1 MKQMWTDRN
10 KKGFVFSPWIYVIK
24 NPTYILVKNTLSNLN
39 IIFEIRQHEMNFYI
53 ALQGWRNW
61 RGRGAHAPLPHIMT
75 DQITLS
81 QPGTG
86 QIMPTTLLLATP
98 IDFQTFR
105 YPFVCKNGNLGLLY
119 SSSMAFF
126 PNYVLLIIGCS
137 TDPIFELYELVTV

>member
-1 MKQMWTDRN
+1 M
-10 KKGFVFSPWIYVIK
+10 VE
-24 NPTYILVKNTLSNLN
+24 L
-39 IIFEIRQHEMNFYI
+39 ERQ
-53 ALQGWRNW
+53 
-61 RGRGAHAPLPHIMT
+61 GAHVPLLHIMT

-81 QPGTG
+81 QPGG